1 MVILMVLV
9 IAANDNSLFTT
20 ITGDFYKTEMLLFS
34 TLVVPS
40 SETRIQRRVLPELTE
55 PPSLVNNV
63 CSLMLNVECVISTVL
78 SKTTCIAEKSCGT
91 LCRSLVVYLV
101 VVHGVSHV
109 NFRL

>member
-1 MVILMVLV
+1 MVMVMVLV
-9 IAANDNSLFTT
+9 IAANDNSLYTA
-20 ITGDFYKTEMLLFS
+20 ITGDFYKTEMLFS

-63 CSLMLNVECVISTVL
+63 CSLMLNVEWVISTVL
-78 SKTTCIAEKSCGT
+78 SKTTCIDEKSCGT

-101 VVHGVSHV
+101 VVHGVSQV